1 MDHETIFSAVTK
13 HALHDIAVVF
23 FSTEQALYGAP
34 LGWYLT
40 MVDAE
45 LFSFFIS
52 MAAREA
58 GPALKYV

>member
-1 MDHETIFSAVTK
+1 M
-13 HALHDIAVVF
+13 
-23 FSTEQALYGAP
+23 GAAGMVP
-34 LGWYLT
+34 YE
-40 MVDAE
+40 VDAE